1 MKMQR
6 FVIFLLVGL
15 MFLPTAFM
23 NAAARP
29 TVINVN
35 YSAQAW
41 SAGGLTDEDVT
52 IHIHG
57 FGFPGEELDWEG
69 TFVIPASQ
77 GTQPSW
83 VSSIVMIEAEYTSTS
98 IWGRFA
104 LSDSTNP
111 DINGCMFDFAANVNG
126 HMYLD
131 HPYQPYCPD
140 IRIDASWGATVVINM

>member
-1 MKMQR
+1 MKTQR
-6 FVIFLLVGL
+6 LVIFLLVGL

-41 SAGGLTDEDVT
+41 SAGGMTDEDLT
-52 IHIHG
+52 LHIHG

-69 TFVIPASQ
+69 TLVIPASQ

-83 VSSIVMIEAEYTSTS
+83 VSSIVMINADYSDTG
-98 IWGRFA
+98 IWGRFVLA
-104 LSDSTNP
+104 DSTNP
-111 DINGCMFDFAANVNG
+111 DINGFIFMFSATVNG
-126 HMYLD
+126 HMYID
-131 HPYQPYCPD
+131 HSYQPGCPD